1 MADRITTYALDTNK
15 IDVVANSPC
24 RRVSV
29 KEDYDSDTP
38 PTANL
43 LQYDPTGSSTP
54 AKVVKGT
61 PAVFTK
67 SKPSSGVSQEANTYF
82 PGEVVGGIATSSGSI
97 TVQQIESDQI

>member
-1 MADRITTYALDTNK
+1 MADRITTYALDTTK

-24 RRVSV
+24 RRISV
-29 KEDYDSDTP
+29 KEDYDSDSP

-43 LQYDPTGSSTP
+43 EQYDPTDSSTP
-54 AKVVKGT
+54 AKIVKGT

-67 SKPSSGVSQEANTYF
+67 SKPSSGLSQEANTYF
-82 PGEVVGGIATSSGSI
+82 VGEVVGGIATSSGSI